1 MLSGRVPQT
10 LNQEILAL
18 NLAGIWLCLSMS
30 QVSVHQVSFAQ
41 VSINVHPSRIS
52 KLLFIK

>member
-30 QVSVHQVSFAQ
+30 EVSAHQVSF
-41 VSINVHPSRIS
+41 
-52 KLLFIK
+52 